1 MVYKAKSKVRIIP
14 WDSSSAVDID
24 EMYTQLTWLK
34 DHRRPSGVTQN
45 KLGSYTEI
53 FNGGKRLLV
62 YGRPGMQLIFFISS
76 KVKKYQVRYS
86 TNVYMGRLR
95 PEVQTIT
102 LSCTIFHEKGT
113 PFIYLLLT
121 NGTPF
126 TYLVCDFATL
136 LTAVNTLSFQQK
148 SVTKIERF
156 LDFISYKN

>member
-1 MVYKAKSKVRIIP
+1 MIYNAKNKVRIIP
-14 WDSSSAVDID
+14 WDQSSAVDID

-34 DHRRPSGVTQN
+34 DHRKPSGVTQN

-62 YGRPGMQLIFFISS
+62 YGRPGMHSNFFLFQALHAEEF
-76 KVKKYQVRYS
+76 KKYQVRYS
-86 TNVYMGRLR
+86 TNVYTGRLR

-113 PFIYLLLT
+113 SSIDLLLT

-126 TYLVCDFATL
+126 TYLVCDFASL
-136 LTAVNTLSFQQK
+136 LTAVNALSFQ
-148 SVTKIERF
+148 
-156 LDFISYKN
+156 

>member
-1 MVYKAKSKVRIIP
+1 MIYSTKNKVRIIP
-14 WDSSSAVDID
+14 WDPSSAVDID

-34 DHRRPSGVTQN
+34 DHRTPSGVTQN
-45 KLGSYTEI
+45 KLRSYTEI

-62 YGRPGMQLIFFISS
+62 YGRPGMHSIFLYF
-76 KVKKYQVRYS
+76 KALHAEEFKKYQVRYS
-86 TNVYMGRLR
+86 SNVYTGRLH

-126 TYLVCDFATL
+126 TYLVCDFASL
-136 LTAVNTLSFQQK
+136 LTAVNALTVF
-148 SVTKIERF
+148 
-156 LDFISYKN
+156 

>member
-14 WDSSSAVDID
+14 WDLSSAVDID

-34 DHRRPSGVTQN
+34 DHRKPSGVTQN

-62 YGRPGMQLIFFISS
+62 YGRPGMQLFFSFQALYAEEF
-76 KVKKYQVRYS
+76 KKYQVRNS
-86 TNVYMGRLR
+86 TNVYTERLR

-102 LSCTIFHEKGT
+102 LLRTIFHKKGT

-126 TYLVCDFATL
+126 TYTVPCLRLCIPFHC
-136 LTAVNTLSFQQK
+136 
-148 SVTKIERF
+148 
-156 LDFISYKN
+156 YKCTVF